1 MLEKFANFQDLK
13 TTPSWKLKKKKKIQ
27 YMKSIWI

>member
-1 MLEKFANFQDLK
+1 MLEKLAIFQDLK
-13 TTPSWKLKKKKKIQ
+13 NHALLEVKKKKIQ